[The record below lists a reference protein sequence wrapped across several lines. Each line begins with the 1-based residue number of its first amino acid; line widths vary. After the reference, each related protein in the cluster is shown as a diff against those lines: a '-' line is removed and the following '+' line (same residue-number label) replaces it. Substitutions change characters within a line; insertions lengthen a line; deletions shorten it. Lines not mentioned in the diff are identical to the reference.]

1 MSFPWSGC
9 ACSHSSAHVPRSYAK
24 TPGSASV
31 GVATLVNGFDIGA
44 DLPIFMERQKGRN
57 MPLNIKSPETDRVVR
72 ELAELTGES
81 ITETV
86 TRAVEERLQR
96 ERARRRA
103 GTVRAEVMR
112 IRERY
117 RTLPLL
123 DDRSADEIIG
133 YDERGLPGG

>member
-1 MSFPWSGC
+1 
-9 ACSHSSAHVPRSYAK
+9 
-24 TPGSASV
+24 
-31 GVATLVNGFDIGA
+31 
-44 DLPIFMERQKGRN
+44 

-96 ERARRRA
+96 ERSRRRA
-103 GTVRAEVMR
+103 GTERAELMR